1 MYLFIC
7 VSACKPCT
15 HGEIRG
21 ELVGILSFNY
31 IGPGGQLR
39 LSSLVAETFGLTC
52 LMILP
57 AHGLC
62 IYCLTCI
69 LSITLDALWYV
80 SNNYSETVC
89 IFLPF
94 ALIDSI
100 ILCVFSVHLPSKYLT
115 RACLDQSALDQ
126 IRLYLTRACL
136 EQL

>member
-1 MYLFIC
+1 MWRSEENLYRNCYVL
-7 VSACKPCT
+7 
-15 HGEIRG
+15 
-21 ELVGILSFNY
+21 GIGL
-31 IGPGGQLR
+31 G

-69 LSITLDALWYV
+69 LSIMLDALWYM
-80 SNNYSETVC
+80 SNNYSENVC

-100 ILCVFSVHLPSKYLT
+100 LCVFSAHLPSKYLT
-115 RACLDQSALDQ
+115 RACLDKL
-126 IRLYLTRACL
+126 
-136 EQL
+136 